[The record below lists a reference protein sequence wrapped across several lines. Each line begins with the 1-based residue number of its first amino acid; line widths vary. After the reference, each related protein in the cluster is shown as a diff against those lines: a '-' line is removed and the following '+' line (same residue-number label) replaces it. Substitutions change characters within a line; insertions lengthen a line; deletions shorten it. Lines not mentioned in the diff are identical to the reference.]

1 MPCMYTCFYV
11 PLSSQPTSIPLNPQ
25 ANFLTGLKYIFM
37 FTGVLE
43 KCALYFSEHLF
54 LTYRNISLCIS
65 FLFFPLSAMFLT
77 SPHTDTRTV
86 PNCCVINTLWY
97 PPPPRAF
104 NALSSPSLSLFHPV
118 LLHLLHSSCT
128 CALYAYGWTISTVSS
143 EQDSSSL
150 SLFIFSLERKLH
162 LTFVVFKNVFCRYF
176 KKFCDNFNN

>member
-1 MPCMYTCFYV
+1 MHRVAFTICDSSGTPLALPRQMPCMYTCFYV
-11 PLSSQPTSIPLNPQ
+11 RLSSQPTSIPLNPQ

-128 CALYAYGWTISTVSS
+128 CALYAYG
-143 EQDSSSL
+143 
-150 SLFIFSLERKLH
+150 
-162 LTFVVFKNVFCRYF
+162 
-176 KKFCDNFNN
+176 